1 MLSFL
6 MMARKG
12 VFVAFTISSI
22 SLMFA
27 GLRWLRRRDPCS
39 LKSVPPAMRLL
50 FITGFLVYAALYL
63 RQALTPE
70 AGRPIPV
77 PDT

>member
-1 MLSFL
+1 
-6 MMARKG
+6 
-12 VFVAFTISSI
+12 
-22 SLMFA
+22 MFA